1 MEGAM
6 ILQEHK
12 HCYLQPIFIEL
23 TLIRLLTLLLQQ
35 QKQVKK
41 QLMLTQPLDSHTSM
55 KTGI

>member
-1 MEGAM
+1 M

-55 KTGI
+55 KIGI